1 MLNIFMLGVPLVHA
15 SQRYDHL
22 ADYNVECLILFAGI
36 VGLTAAC
43 LGAHVML
50 TDTREVLP
58 SIWENVEANKEL
70 IEAAGGSATV
80 VELDWNE
87 PDADPDVLE
96 QDYDWIFG
104 SDITYDENVMPILA
118 RLYRQIVLTNE
129 RAVIKIAHHHRS
141 KEMDKAMRVAFAG
154 EASCARFVLGI
165 G

>member
-1 MLNIFMLGVPLVHA
+1 
-15 SQRYDHL
+15 
-22 ADYNVECLILFAGI
+22 
-36 VGLTAAC
+36 
-43 LGAHVML
+43 ML

-104 SDITYDENVMPILA
+104 SDITYDANVMPVLA

-129 RAVIKIAHHHRS
+129 QAVIKIAHHHRN
-141 KEMDKAMRVAFAG
+141 KETDKAMRVAFAG
-154 EASCARFVLGI
+154 EDGHLLFAGRDGSG
-165 G
+165 